1 MANPSSVRELVLR
14 WQELRDQGRSVSAEE
29 LCAGCP
35 EQLEELKRQI
45 EALRS
50 MQRFLDTSAGD
61 APSAATPGTLVT
73 GGEAE
78 EQSAAGLGED
88 AATPESDAPLV
99 GSRYRPLRLH
109 AQGGLGEVFVAQ
121 DEELSREVALKRI
134 RRPHAQD
141 DNSRRR
147 FLREGEIT
155 GSLEHPGVVPV
166 YGLTRDASGQPCYTK
181 LR

>member
-50 MQRFLDTSAGD
+50 MQQFLGTSAGV
-61 APSAATPGTLVT
+61 APGAATPKTLITENKAVK
-73 GGEAE
+73 
-78 EQSAAGLGED
+78 QSEVQLGED
-88 AATPESDAPLV
+88 AATPESDAPPV

-109 AQGGLGEVFVAQ
+109 AKGGWA
-121 DEELSREVALKRI
+121 R
-134 RRPHAQD
+134 
-141 DNSRRR
+141 
-147 FLREGEIT
+147 
-155 GSLEHPGVVPV
+155 SLWPR
-166 YGLTRDASGQPCYTK
+166 TRSCLVKWP
-181 LR
+181 